1 VTACARGGAAG
12 AHEGEP
18 IASHSSP
25 SPLTPARFIPP
36 LPRPSFL
43 CALILSCLALAACQ
57 GTEPSPTPSPAA
69 SPTATLSPTATPS
82 PAAVAPL
89 VSGDQAYHH
98 LLALAEDIGTR
109 PAGSEAERQAAQ
121 YISNQLTTYGYQ
133 TQLQEFTFEYYAENT
148 PVLEIVT
155 PTPLPLNPHALRL
168 SVAGEVTAE
177 LVPAGLGRP
186 QDFPPEGLKGRIAL
200 IERGELSFSDKVTN
214 AAANDA
220 AAVVI
225 YNNVDGPFRGELQE
239 ESPIPALS
247 LSQAE
252 GRQLQAL
259 LEEGPLTV
267 HLFAQSGRETKT
279 SQNVIGRPPQ
289 DDCQVIVGAHYDSV
303 AAGPGANDNAS
314 GSATLLEIARVLDL
328 RSEEEGVCFVAFGAE
343 ELGLF
348 GSRHFVTTLT
358 SQGQPSP
365 QAMVNLDMVGVGD
378 EWQLMGS
385 PSLVEKID
393 QGAAALGLDPIPTE
407 PSFSSDHLSFI
418 EADIPAVLIHRF
430 EDPRQHTESDRAEFV
445 QPQLLEEAAKLA
457 LLALA
462 ELASP

>member
-1 VTACARGGAAG
+1 LLV
-12 AHEGEP
+12 
-18 IASHSSP
+18 
-25 SPLTPARFIPP
+25 
-36 LPRPSFL
+36 
-43 CALILSCLALAACQ
+43 LAQ
-57 GTEPSPTPSPAA
+57 
-69 SPTATLSPTATPS
+69 
-82 PAAVAPL
+82 
-89 VSGDQAYHH
+89 
-98 LLALAEDIGTR
+98 DIGSR
-109 PAGSEAERQAAQ
+109 PAGSNAERQAAQ
-121 YISNQLTTYGYQ
+121 YISHQFTTLGYQ
-133 TQLQEFTFEYYAENT
+133 TQMQEFTFDYYVEEA
-148 PVLEIVT
+148 PALEVVT
-155 PTPLPLNPHALRL
+155 PTPLSLDPRTLRL
-168 SVAGEVTAE
+168 SAAGEVTAE

-214 AAANDA
+214 AATNGA

-225 YNNVDGPFRGELQE
+225 YNNVEGSFRGELQE
-239 ESPIPALS
+239 ESSVPALS

-267 HLFAQSGRETKT
+267 HLLVQSGQEIKT

-314 GSATLLEIARVLDL
+314 GIAALLDVARVLNL
-328 RSEEEGVCFVAFGAE
+328 RGQEEGVCFVAFGAE
-343 ELGLF
+343 EAGLL
-348 GSRHFVTTLT
+348 GSRHFVATLT

-365 QAMVNLDMVGVGD
+365 QAMVNLDMVGVGA

-393 QGAAALGLDPIPTE
+393 QGAAALGLDPVPTE
-407 PSFSSDHLSFI
+407 PSLDSDHTSFI
-418 EADIPAVLIHRF
+418 EADIPAVFIYRS
-430 EDPRQHTESDRAEFV
+430 EDPRQHTEFDQAEFV
-445 QPQLLEEAAKLA
+445 QPRFLEEAAKLT

-462 ELASP
+462 DLPSP